1 MWRDEPVPRIDSLI
15 GLDLAQGGAD
25 WTALSVIERREPIT
39 SDLPEYR
46 VTWLER
52 WRDKRTARIPERV
65 IAVAQQLTVL
75 HREREYQ
82 RTGVSRPTHPP
93 LRLVVDQT
101 GVGPFGL
108 DPLRQAGLDP
118 IGIVIHGGDAVSHPA
133 SDVYRVPKRDIAGTV
148 NVLLESHRL
157 RIADA
162 LPDAAVLRAELE
174 NFRVKINI
182 NTGHDSYGAGSAEG
196 WREGEHDDL
205 VLAVG
210 IALWLGESHPPP
222 GPLDPRIVA
231 AFIAGGYPLG
241 A

>member
-1 MWRDEPVPRIDSLI
+1 MWRDEPAPRIDYLI

-25 WTALSVIERREPIT
+25 FIALAVIERLEFADR
-39 SDLPEYR
+39 DLAEYQ

-52 WRDKRTARIPERV
+52 WRSKRTARIPERV
-65 IAVAQQLTVL
+65 MAIVQQLTVR

-82 RTGVSRPTHPP
+82 RTGVGRATYPP
-93 LRLVVDQT
+93 LRLVIDQT

-108 DPLRQAGLDP
+108 DPLRQAGMEP
-118 IGIVIHGGDAVSHPA
+118 IGITIHGGDAVSHPTH
-133 SDVYRVPKRDIAGTV
+133 DVYRVPKRDIAGAV
-148 NVLLESHRL
+148 NVLLEANRL

-182 NTGHDSYGAGSAEG
+182 NTGHDSYAAGPAEG

-210 IALWLGESHPPP
+210 IALWLGEAYPPP
-222 GPLDPRIVA
+222 GPLDPDLVA

-241 A
+241 S